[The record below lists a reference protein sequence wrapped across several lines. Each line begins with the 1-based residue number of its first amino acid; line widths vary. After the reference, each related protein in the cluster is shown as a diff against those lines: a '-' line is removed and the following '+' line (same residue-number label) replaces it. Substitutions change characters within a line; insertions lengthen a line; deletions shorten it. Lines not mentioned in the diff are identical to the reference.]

1 MGLKEG
7 DEVTLAVIS
16 TQIGNI
22 QDDVTEING
31 KIDESNKKIDKSN
44 EGINELNIKTAVIEK
59 GQENFGKEIDDL
71 QQKSNRNDGLV
82 FLGNSIE
89 IAVASFIA
97 YFGLRK

>member
-31 KIDESNKKIDKSN
+31 KIDESNK
-44 EGINELNIKTAVIEK
+44 GINELNVKTAVIEK
-59 GQENFGKEIDDL
+59 GQENFGKEIDAL

-82 FLGNSIE
+82 FIGTSIE

-97 YFGLRK
+97 YIGLRK

>member
-16 TQIGNI
+16 NQIGNI

-31 KIDESNKKIDKSN
+31 KIDESNK
-44 EGINELNIKTAVIEK
+44 GINELNIKTAVIEK
-59 GQENFGKEIDDL
+59 GQENFGKEIDAL

-82 FLGNSIE
+82 FIGNSIE

-97 YFGLRK
+97 YIGLRK